1 MSEAVHIHSPDDQ
14 GAALRR
20 AGELELARRSVGG
33 LYTYVLICSVLALGT
48 PYARDHLATFAS
60 FSLTLVLLTAFRHY
74 IAHTAKTRYD
84 RSPSEHVQIFRLG
97 AYLMSTVAGLF
108 FMVTFALYAWEW
120 TAIAMI
126 VVMSAIIAGAT
137 TALSSDLWLCRR
149 YIALL
154 FVPGTLWCFLDQ
166 STQSLTMGT
175 FLLINL
181 TYQFGQARKQYD
193 FYWSASRD
201 NVLLE
206 ERTKQLEQA
215 RIQAEFANRSKSTF
229 LANMSHEIR
238 TPMNAIIGL
247 TGLLLEHPLERD
259 TRDYVE
265 TIRMSGDTLL
275 SLINDILD
283 FSKIESGE
291 LELEESPFELRSCVE
306 DALDLVS
313 TRVDG
318 KDIEL
323 LADIGSNV
331 PDTLVG
337 DVTRLRQILVNL
349 AGNAVKFT
357 EHGMV
362 VIEVARVER
371 AVSASALHRRGASH
385 DDRQGQELRE
395 STADSERGSAEEA
408 RLDETGAESTVTLRF
423 SVRDTGMGIPKDRV
437 HRLFRPF
444 SQVDASTTRKYGGT
458 GLGLAISKRLTE
470 KLGGDLE
477 LETESGVGSTFSFAI
492 DVRVGENSEAPTTL
506 EGSHVLLVV
515 KHPRTTAILTRVLER
530 AGAEVTSSSSETEAR
545 RLVGDHPPDIVV
557 VDLPGREGPP
567 PTFAKT
573 TDAGTV
579 SLPIVQMRGIGHTMA
594 AGAFE
599 IQRWRGLTKPVRAQA
614 LLLAIEELCSRSGSR
629 TGGVAASPQLPTPK
643 KTLPKLRILLA
654 EDNPV
659 NQKVAERVLKHL
671 GFRIDIVGNGLE
683 ALDAY
688 ARGRH
693 DVVLMD
699 VQMPE
704 MDGLEA
710 TRKLRSRLQSS
721 RPWIVAMTAGA
732 LVGDREACLAAGM
745 DDYVPK
751 PVRVSDLESALHR
764 AVTGLERLDREGGRG
779 RKAA

>member
-1 MSEAVHIHSPDDQ
+1 MSESPHIHASGGTDDARADGPQ
-14 GAALRR
+14 ADPLAALRR
-20 AGELELARRSVGG
+20 AGELELAKRSVGG

-48 PYARDHLATFAS
+48 PYAREHPSIFFSFFA
-60 FSLTLVLLTAFRHY
+60 TLVLLTAFRHY
-74 IAHTAKTRYD
+74 IAHTARTRYD
-84 RSPSEHVQIFRLG
+84 RSPAEQTQVFRLA
-97 AYLMSTVAGLF
+97 AYLMASVAGLF
-108 FMVTFALYAWEW
+108 FLVTFALYAWEW
-120 TAIAMI
+120 TALAII

-154 FVPGTLWCFLDQ
+154 FGPGALWCFFDQ
-166 STQSLTMGT
+166 RVESLTMGT

-181 TYQFGQARKQYD
+181 AYQFGQARKQYD
-193 FYWSASRD
+193 FYWAASRD

-206 ERTKQLEQA
+206 ERTRELEQA
-215 RIQAEFANRSKSTF
+215 RSQAEFANLSKSTF

-247 TGLLLEHPLERD
+247 TGLLLEHPLQREI
-259 TRDYVE
+259 RDYVE

-313 TRVDG
+313 TRVEG
-318 KDIEL
+318 QDIEL
-323 LADIGSNV
+323 LADIGADV
-331 PDTLVG
+331 PEVLIG
-337 DVTRLRQILVNL
+337 DITRLRQVLVNL

-357 EHGMV
+357 ERGMV
-362 VIEVARVER
+362 VIEV
-371 AVSASALHRRGASH
+371 RR
-385 DDRQGQELRE
+385 
-395 STADSERGSAEEA
+395 AEEA
-408 RLDETGAESTVTLRF
+408 TQVAGRHASVGLRF
-423 SVRDTGMGIPKDRV
+423 SVRDTGVGIPTDRI

-458 GLGLAISKRLTE
+458 GLGLAISKRLVE
-470 KLGGDLE
+470 KLGGDLVV
-477 LETESGVGSTFSFAI
+477 ETESGVGSTFSFAI
-492 DVRVGENSEAPTTL
+492 EVRFADASATTRTL
-506 EGSHVLLVV
+506 QDRHVLLVV
-515 KHPRTTAILTRVLER
+515 THPRTASILTRMLER
-530 AGAEVTSSSSETEAR
+530 AGAEVTSRTSETDAR
-545 RLVGDHPPDIVV
+545 RAVGERAPDVVV

-567 PTFAKT
+567 PTFAKS

-579 SLPIVQMRGIGHTMA
+579 SLPIVQMRRVGHTPA
-594 AGAFE
+594 ANAVDLPK
-599 IQRWRGLTKPVRAQA
+599 WRSVTKPVRAQA
-614 LLLAIEELCSRSGSR
+614 LLLAIEEMCTRSGAR
-629 TGGVAASPQLPTPK
+629 TGQVQTGPRPRPSAKP
-643 KTLPKLRILLA
+643 LPKLRILLA

-659 NQKVAERVLKHL
+659 NQKVAERVLSHL

-710 TRKLRSRLQSS
+710 TRKLRSRLS
-721 RPWIVAMTAGA
+721 RAGP
-732 LVGDREACLAAGM
+732 GSW
-745 DDYVPK
+745 P
-751 PVRVSDLESALHR
+751 
-764 AVTGLERLDREGGRG
+764 
-779 RKAA
+779 